1 MSLKETLLDDLKS
14 AMKEKNVPKKNAIQ
28 MARASVLQFEKDNK
42 TTLDDEGIIEII
54 AKEVKKRKDVLPDY
68 EKCGRE
74 DLLNEINTEIE
85 TLMVYLPAQLSDDEI
100 DELVKKVIADVS
112 ASSMKDM
119 GKVMAALMPLT
130 KGKADGKRVNL
141 SVKKFLS

>member
-1 MSLKETLLDDLKS
+1 MFS
-14 AMKEKNVPKKNAIQ
+14 
-28 MARASVLQFEKDNK
+28 
-42 TTLDDEGIIEII
+42 
-54 AKEVKKRKDVLPDY
+54 PDY

-119 GKVMAALMPLT
+119 GKSNGGTLPLT

-141 SVKKFLS
+141 SVKNS